1 MIPFR
6 VLSHTADVRL
16 RVFGHHYEELFKNA
30 ALALAS
36 VLVKES
42 AGRRK
47 EPLGGYEK
55 IRVEGQ
61 DINIL
66 LVNFLNEVLAQ
77 SQINRKVYEKVK
89 FLKLSGKDLEAQIFG
104 RPIEDFEE
112 DVKAVTYHDVSI
124 SQNARGIWETTLTL
138 DI

>member
-6 VLSHTADVRL
+6 VLGHTADVRL

-36 VLVKES
+36 ILVKES

-47 EPLGGYEK
+47 ESPGGYEK

-104 RPIEDFEE
+104 RPIEGFEE